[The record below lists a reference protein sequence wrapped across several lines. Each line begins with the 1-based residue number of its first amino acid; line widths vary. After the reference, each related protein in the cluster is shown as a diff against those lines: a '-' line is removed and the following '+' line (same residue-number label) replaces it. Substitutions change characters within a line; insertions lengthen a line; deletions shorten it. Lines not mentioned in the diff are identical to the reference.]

1 MLPTGRT
8 TAAPAEGQGVVV
20 LSGRGL
26 DPLLTL
32 RHHRYPDG
40 WSGRSVRRDSSRILL
55 VLPSRGGIG
64 FEVEGQAHTLR
75 PGQSLRIP
83 PGAAYRTRHARPHD
97 ACWTLAM
104 SAPMAGAMGTPMATP
119 MAASTSESMPA
130 PALTAASTSESMAA
144 LTAATAPTALE
155 RAAVLLASA
164 PGPLLRRTS
173 READAALGRLRVPRQ
188 PVHWLAEGLWEHTL
202 ATLVLLLAR
211 EHATALPIPLR
222 EPHPAVTRVIG
233 WIEDHLEEPVD
244 VARLTRISALST
256 SRFYDLFTTQVGTS
270 PKDYVL
276 RRKTEL
282 ARDWLLADPAVTVTE
297 VAHALSFSTSQHFA
311 TVFRRYQGTSPSGA
325 RRSPSGTHVRLREA
339 QLDGSAGG
347 EAEQRE
353 TPVRRPI
360 RPGGS
365 PSRTGFS
372 VRTSGC

>member
-8 TAAPAEGQGVVV
+8 TAAPAEGLGVVT

-26 DPLLTL
+26 DPLLTF

-40 WSGRSVRRDSSRILL
+40 WSARSVRRDSSRILL

-64 FEVEGQAHTLR
+64 CEVDGQSYSLR

-83 PGAAYRTRHARPHD
+83 PGVAYRTRHARPHD

-104 SAPMAGAMGTPMATP
+104 GAPRG
-119 MAASTSESMPA
+119 A
-130 PALTAASTSESMAA
+130 PAV
-144 LTAATAPTALE
+144 TALE

-173 READAALGRLRVPRQ
+173 READAALARLRVPRQ

-211 EHATALPIPLR
+211 EHATAVPAPLR
-222 EPHPAVTRVIG
+222 ELHPAVARVIG
-233 WIEDHLEEPVD
+233 WIEDHVEEAVD

-256 SRFYDLFTTQVGTS
+256 SRFYDLFTSQVGTS

-276 RRKTEL
+276 RRKTEV
-282 ARDWLLADPAVTVTE
+282 ARDWLLADPSVTVTQ

-311 TVFRRYQGTSPSGA
+311 TVFRRYQGTSPSGV
-325 RRSPSGTHVRLREA
+325 RRPAAATPSGTYVRLREV
-339 QLDGSAGG
+339 QLGGPAGG
-347 EAEQRE
+347 ETEQCE
-353 TPVRRPI
+353 TPVRRSI
-360 RPGGS
+360 RPAGT

-372 VRTSGC
+372 ARPSGC

>member
-26 DPLLTL
+26 DPLLTI

-104 SAPMAGAMGTPMATP
+104 AAPMGGQPLTP
-119 MAASTSESMPA
+119 
-130 PALTAASTSESMAA
+130 L
-144 LTAATAPTALE
+144 TALE

-173 READAALGRLRVPRQ
+173 READSALGRLRVPRQ
-188 PVHWLAEGLWEHTL
+188 PAHWLAEGLWEHTL

-211 EHATALPIPLR
+211 EHATALPVPPR

-276 RRKTEL
+276 RRKTEV

-311 TVFRRYQGTSPSGA
+311 TVFRRYQGTSPSGV

-339 QLDGSAGG
+339 QLDGPAGG
-347 EAEQRE
+347 ETEQRE
-353 TPVRRPI
+353 RPVHRPI
-360 RPGGS
+360 RPGGT
-365 PSRTGFS
+365 PAYTGFS

>member
-1 MLPTGRT
+1 
-8 TAAPAEGQGVVV
+8 
-20 LSGRGL
+20 
-26 DPLLTL
+26 
-32 RHHRYPDG
+32 
-40 WSGRSVRRDSSRILL
+40 
-55 VLPSRGGIG
+55 
-64 FEVEGQAHTLR
+64 
-75 PGQSLRIP
+75 
-83 PGAAYRTRHARPHD
+83 
-97 ACWTLAM
+97 
-104 SAPMAGAMGTPMATP
+104 
-119 MAASTSESMPA
+119 
-130 PALTAASTSESMAA
+130 MAA
-144 LTAATAPTALE
+144 LTALE

-188 PVHWLAEGLWEHTL
+188 PAHWLAEGLWEHTL

-276 RRKTEL
+276 QRKTEV

-347 EAEQRE
+347 ETEQRE
-353 TPVRRPI
+353 TPGHRPI
-360 RPGGS
+360 RPGGT